1 MCKKL
6 VEILRNKDY
15 TTRNLLDFSYHQN
28 YHKLIGTDLTRQTN
42 TTVPQKVNFREKL
55 EENDGATRFSIAEK
69 PKKKKKNN
77 NNNTKKNYSK
87 LLFRFIQRN

>member
-42 TTVPQKVNFREKL
+42 TTVPQKVNFQEKL
-55 EENDGATRFSIAEK
+55 EENDGATIFSIAEK
-69 PKKKKKNN
+69 PQKKKQKKQQQQ
-77 NNNTKKNYSK
+77 KKNYSK

>member
-1 MCKKL
+1 M
-6 VEILRNKDY
+6 EILRNKDY

-42 TTVPQKVNFREKL
+42 TTVPQKVNFQEKL
-55 EENDGATRFSIAEK
+55 EENDGATIFSVAEK
-69 PKKKKKNN
+69 PQKKKQKKQQQQ
-77 NNNTKKNYSK
+77 KKNYSK

>member
-1 MCKKL
+1 M
-6 VEILRNKDY
+6 EILRNKDY

-42 TTVPQKVNFREKL
+42 TTVPQKVNFQEKL
-55 EENDGATRFSIAEK
+55 EENDGATIFSIAEK
-69 PKKKKKNN
+69 PQKKKQRKQQQQ
-77 NNNTKKNYSK
+77 KKNYSK

>member
-42 TTVPQKVNFREKL
+42 TTVPQKVNFQEKL
-55 EENDGATRFSIAEK
+55 EENDGATIFSIAEK
-69 PKKKKKNN
+69 PRKKKSNN
-77 NNNTKKNYSK
+77 NNNNKKKIFQAFVQIHST
-87 LLFRFIQRN
+87 

>member
-1 MCKKL
+1 M
-6 VEILRNKDY
+6 EILRNKDY

-42 TTVPQKVNFREKL
+42 TTVPQKVNFQEKL
-55 EENDGATRFSIAEK
+55 EENDGATIFSIAEK
-69 PKKKKKNN
+69 PQKKKQKKQQQQ
-77 NNNTKKNYSK
+77 KKNYSK

>member
-28 YHKLIGTDLTRQTN
+28 YHKLIGTDLTTQTN

-69 PKKKKKNN
+69 PQKKTKKKQQQHKK
-77 NNNTKKNYSK
+77 K
-87 LLFRFIQRN
+87 LFQAFVQIHST

>member
-28 YHKLIGTDLTRQTN
+28 YHKLIGTDLARQTN
-42 TTVPQKVNFREKL
+42 TTVPQKVNFQEKL
-55 EENDGATRFSIAEK
+55 EENDGATIFYIAEK
-69 PKKKKKNN
+69 PKKKKQQQQQQQ
-77 NNNTKKNYSK
+77 KNYSK

>member
-1 MCKKL
+1 M
-6 VEILRNKDY
+6 EILRNKDY

-69 PKKKKKNN
+69 PQKKKKNN
-77 NNNTKKNYSK
+77 NNNNKKK
-87 LLFRFIQRN
+87 LFQAFVQIHST